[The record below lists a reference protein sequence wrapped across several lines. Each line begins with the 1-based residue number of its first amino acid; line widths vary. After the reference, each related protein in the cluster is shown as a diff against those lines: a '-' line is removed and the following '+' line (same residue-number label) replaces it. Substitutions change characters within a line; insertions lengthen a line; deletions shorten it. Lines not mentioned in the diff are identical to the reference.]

1 MVNRIMWC
9 ILRNVMP
16 VLAVVLAIVTPAW
29 GITILPLGD
38 SITQANNTHLSYR
51 YNLWTKLIDD
61 GRLFDLVGSL
71 DNNFNGDPTWPP
83 YLGQNFDQDHE
94 GHWGWRTDQILNGR
108 TGQGSISEW
117 LAYYTPDVVLIHIGS
132 NDVYQGQST
141 VSSVTE
147 IKAIIDTLRTDNPN
161 VTIFLAKLIP
171 INSDTYNPRIIAL
184 NAEMDGIAANKSTV
198 DSPVWVVDQ
207 YSGFDAAADTYDN
220 VHPDA
225 SGEEKMA
232 QKWHDAMQTYL
243 NPCMDGLDN
252 DDDGF
257 IDYPSDPD
265 CTSPHS
271 DEEKAVLTLP
281 TGKCTNASP

>member
-1 MVNRIMWC
+1 MIVYIV
-9 ILRNVMP
+9 IFSFFGFGSALG
-16 VLAVVLAIVTPAW
+16 LAIVTPAW

-71 DNNFNGDPTWPP
+71 DNNFN
-83 YLGQNFDQDHE
+83 
-94 GHWGWRTDQILNGR
+94 
-108 TGQGSISEW
+108 
-117 LAYYTPDVVLIHIGS
+117 
-132 NDVYQGQST
+132 
-141 VSSVTE
+141 
-147 IKAIIDTLRTDNPN
+147 
-161 VTIFLAKLIP
+161 
-171 INSDTYNPRIIAL
+171 
-184 NAEMDGIAANKSTV
+184 AEMDGIAANKSTV

-207 YSGFDAAADTYDN
+207 HSGFDAAADTYDN

-243 NPCMDGLDN
+243 KPCMDGLDN